1 MKRKIS
7 KSDKFPIYRHTSKIN
22 GKTIS
27 RDIVD
32 FSDISIIIAYES
44 EKIIVISQ
52 NRFPNGTSIEIPSG
66 LVEKGEKPI
75 DAAFREFK
83 EETGYEAKKMIPFF
97 EFFSWMGY
105 STQKVHCFIAKDFK
119 KISSIN
125 LDKNE
130 IISPKKI
137 NFKSFL
143 KLIKS
148 GKIHEPCTIT
158 TAMIFAMKQK
168 LI

>member
-44 EKIIVISQ
+44 
-52 NRFPNGTSIEIPSG
+52 
-66 LVEKGEKPI
+66 
-75 DAAFREFK
+75 
-83 EETGYEAKKMIPFF
+83 
-97 EFFSWMGY
+97 
-105 STQKVHCFIAKDFK
+105 
-119 KISSIN
+119 
-125 LDKNE
+125 
-130 IISPKKI
+130 KKI